1 MQENNVVFDTNVWVS
16 YFIKNKA
23 KEIFAMKAN
32 SGIEIFRCNELTDEL
47 KDVLGRDKIKKHLTN
62 TMEDC
67 LEIYELAT
75 TPVSVKGKFTGC
87 RDPKDNYIF
96 DLALAAKAKYI
107 VSGDR
112 DVTETKTEKPIET
125 VSLTRFKEI
134 LRARNN

>member
-16 YFIKNKA
+16 YFIKHKA
-23 KEIFAMKAN
+23 KEISAMKAN
-32 SGIEIFRCNELTDEL
+32 SGIEIFRCDELTDEL
-47 KDVLGRDKIKKHLTN
+47 KDVLGRAKIKKKLTH
-62 TMEDC
+62 TVEDC

-75 TPVSVKGKFTGC
+75 TPVSVTAKFTGC
-87 RDPKDNYIF
+87 RDPKDNFLF

-112 DVTETKTEKPIET
+112 DVTETKTEEPIET

-134 LRARNN
+134 LRSRNN